1 MLPGLGPNLGPNDIL
16 MKTQLFLFIFLLSG
30 SSLLAQWTEDHAAVR
45 QTIEQ
50 LFDGMRNGDSIQ
62 IASAFVPNAQ
72 MATAFYDKEGTPQY
86 RLGSLERFLGSVAVP
101 HEGLYDEKL
110 WSMDFQIDGPIA
122 QAWTEYSFFVDTTLS
137 HCGVNTFH
145 LAKTTDGWKIPSV
158 LDSRRKEGCQSSNQ
172 DIPVQLDQIMNDW
185 HHAAAT
191 ADADAFFG
199 TMTKD
204 GIYLGTDPSERWLR
218 DELRSWA
225 GKAFEREVAWA
236 FTPSDRVWYFNPS
249 QDVAWFEELL
259 DTWMGTCRG
268 SGVLVKTSDGWK
280 LKHYNLAVTI
290 ANEKIKGFIE
300 LTKEA
305 PETKE

>member
-1 MLPGLGPNLGPNDIL
+1 
-16 MKTQLFLFIFLLSG
+16 MKTPILFFFLFLSCFSLS
-30 SSLLAQWTEDHAAVR
+30 AQWTEDHAAVR

-50 LFDGMRNGDSIQ
+50 LFDGMRSVDSLQ
-62 IASAFVPNAQ
+62 IAGVFAPNVQ
-72 MATAFYDKEGTPQY
+72 MATAFYNKEGVPQY
-86 RLGSLERFLGSVAVP
+86 RLGSLDRFLGSVAVP

-110 WSMDFQIDGPIA
+110 WSMDIQIDGPVA
-122 QAWTEYSFFVDTTLS
+122 QAWTEYSFFLDTTLS
-137 HCGVNTFH
+137 HCGVNTFQ
-145 LAKTTDGWKIPSV
+145 LAKTAEGWKITSI
-158 LDSRRKEGCQSSNQ
+158 LDSRRKEGCLASQK
-172 DIPVQLDQIMNDW
+172 DIPVELNEIMDNW
-185 HHAAAT
+185 HQAAAT

-199 TMTKD
+199 TMTQD

-236 FTPSDRVWYFNPS
+236 FTPRDRVWYFNPS

-268 SGVLVKTSDGWK
+268 SGVMVKTAEGWK